1 MGEWGWERERER
13 EKKIER
19 VRVRERLKQSSF
31 RATKKQRKFHRVEG
45 REAAC
50 CYFHK

>member
-13 EKKIER
+13 EKKIE
-19 VRVRERLKQSSF
+19 RVRERLKQSSF